1 MKDNLMQ
8 QCLEI
13 LKRDEVKKELIM
25 ITSPFFQLILNEIY
39 PYIRIII
46 LLMAFIFVL
55 LIIIISLL
63 LFILRNNYYL

>member
-1 MKDNLMQ
+1 MKETFMQ

-39 PYIRIII
+39 PYIRIIV
-46 LLMAFIFVL
+46 LLMIFIFLL
-55 LIIIISLL
+55 LIIIITLL
-63 LFILRNNYYL
+63 LFALRNNLF

>member
-1 MKDNLMQ
+1 MKETFMQ

-39 PYIRIII
+39 PYIRIIV
-46 LLMAFIFVL
+46 LLIVFIFLL
-55 LIIIISLL
+55 LIIIITLL
-63 LFILRNNYYL
+63 LFILRNN

>member
-1 MKDNLMQ
+1 MKETFMQ

-39 PYIRIII
+39 PYIRIIV
-46 LLMAFIFVL
+46 LLMIFIFLL
-55 LIIIISLL
+55 LIIIITLL
-63 LFILRNNYYL
+63 LFALSNNLF

>member
-1 MKDNLMQ
+1 MKENFMQ

-39 PYIRIII
+39 PYIRIIV
-46 LLMAFIFVL
+46 LLVAFIFLL
-55 LIIIISLL
+55 LIIIITLL
-63 LFILRNNYYL
+63 LFILRNNLL